1 MDCCKCKAIKYSIP
15 RFMPN
20 AQNTSVRISV
30 LLWPGCIGCFSLST
44 SHTLMFDFALTV
56 SLMQIHSTLLVWSL
70 STLHFFCLH
79 SSRDSRFL
87 SPGSFKRKSHTT
99 QDLNSG
105 ILYLAML
112 DTHPSLKGLFLNVA
126 LSGIALFEWVFDDC

>member
-1 MDCCKCKAIKYSIP
+1 
-15 RFMPN
+15 
-20 AQNTSVRISV
+20 
-30 LLWPGCIGCFSLST
+30 
-44 SHTLMFDFALTV
+44 MFDFALTV

-87 SPGSFKRKSHTT
+87 SPGSFKRKSQTT

-126 LSGIALFEWVFDDC
+126 LSGIALFE